1 MEADFTLCE
10 HCLADN
16 ELRNEI
22 ASRGVPIE
30 SCLICKS
37 VGGRA
42 LSVKD
47 VRVKRIFRALIRLNF
62 SEWDYNHH
70 LGGTSLQELILD
82 SNLILRDPKNVS
94 IADFED
100 AFMALE
106 KSWYPES
113 SDDISLGG
121 GYWDGGILTAIR
133 GDKDFAVSATLRHA
147 FKVNY
152 FAIESEVTSLIDSL
166 RSDITRVI
174 DVGEK
179 YFRARIGVEARLKKV
194 THHPLPFAPGYVYLP
209 FSKSDIDRPP
219 LDRAI
224 EGRLNRPRVSILY
237 LATDKDTA
245 ISELRPHPGHLIST
259 CEFEAIKCIKVA
271 DFATH
276 DIRNFLSDARLEIL
290 RRILSFASVLN
301 LPVQPD
307 QNAPYLITQLYSDC
321 IRQAGFDGVVF
332 RSSLGPGTN
341 LAVFD
346 GSSFGQIAG
355 TELVTE
361 VQSLRYQFSERTAIA
376 PGYDA
381 KEYEVDL
388 DDPLSR
394 LVDSMTRHA

>member
-1 MEADFTLCE
+1 MKANFTICE

-16 ELRNEI
+16 ELRSEI
-22 ASRGVPIE
+22 ASRGVPID

-37 VGGRA
+37 FGGRA
-42 LSVKD
+42 LSVSD

-62 SEWDYNHH
+62 SEWDYNRH
-70 LGGTSLQELILD
+70 LGGSSIQELILD

-100 AFMALE
+100 VFMALE
-106 KSWYPES
+106 DPWYPES
-113 SDDISLGG
+113 SEDISLGG
-121 GYWDGGILTAIR
+121 GYWDGGILTSIR
-133 GDKDFAVSATLRHA
+133 GDKDFAVSANLRQA

-152 FAIESEVTSLIDSL
+152 FEIESEVTSLIDSI
-166 RSDITRVI
+166 RSDITREI
-174 DVGEK
+174 GVGEK
-179 YFRARIGVEARLKKV
+179 YLRARIGAKARLKKV
-194 THHPLPFAPGYVYLP
+194 NHHAPVAPSFVYLP

-219 LDRAI
+219 LDRAT

-259 CEFEAIKCIKVA
+259 CEFESIECIKIA

-276 DIRNFLSDARLEIL
+276 DIRNFLSDERLETL

-321 IRQAGFDGVVF
+321 IRQAGFDGVAF
-332 RSSLGPGTN
+332 KSSLGPGTN
-341 LAVFD
+341 LAVFG
-346 GSSFGQIAG
+346 GSSFSPIAG

-388 DDPLSR
+388 DDPLSM
-394 LVDSMTRHA
+394 LFDSMTRHT